1 MQAKTLKRIQA
12 TFGFLR
18 KQKANFCSSVQ
29 PKMDESPKEKKQY
42 EGILYNQH
50 SKYVSE
56 VVLNQPKAL
65 NSLDLKMIKTLL
77 KRVRHWVPEDIHQS
91 SETEESDLEK
101 NVNVPKVVLM
111 TGAGEKAF
119 CAGGDIKALYNA
131 KIKNEN
137 IKILKD
143 FFR

>member
-1 MQAKTLKRIQA
+1 MQANTLKRIQA

-18 KQKANFCSSVQ
+18 NYKANFCSSVQ
-29 PKMDESPKEKKQY
+29 AKMEESPKEKKQY

-77 KRVRHWVPEDIHQS
+77 KRVRHWVPEDIYQS
-91 SETEESDLEK
+91 SETEESDVEK